1 MFGKEDSMYWR
12 QTLLCLS
19 VAAAGCGGGNGGLP
33 PERPDTTITGFA
45 IDGPLVESNVR
56 IYSFRDGVK
65 GELLASTLTASDGS
79 YSVQLQVVSQPVLVE
94 ADGGHYLEDA
104 TNTLIPVPEG
114 AGLMAVANLQA
125 GASPQI
131 INITPLT
138 LLSTGLAQYR
148 LSQGAAP
155 AQAIDAAN
163 NELRA
168 ATGINPVVTV
178 PLNIKTA
185 ANGVAGS
192 DPAAWYG
199 FLLAGL
205 SNYTAGLVAER
216 NGVAHQDLPT
226 LSLARLMY
234 EDIRADGLLDGQG
247 APDSSDV
254 PAALKF
260 GDTALTAEF
269 YRSGLAQNM
278 LAAANNGYINR
289 SGLTP
294 NDILAGAKVV
304 GESRSPILP
313 PIGGVPPDDGAPP
326 DGSGST
332 PPPADTSG
340 PTITSEMEANV
351 YRRGDFEFVANV
363 ADPSG
368 ISVVEFDVDGKGEGA
383 AADPLNPR
391 VLIDTANYSDGE
403 HKIGVSAWDGLGNLE
418 YKSFTVLFDNSAPK
432 VTVTSPA
439 LTNMVEFELKG
450 TVSSEGSPATSLKV
464 DGAEVPLGE
473 AGSWNKKIRLQG
485 GSNTIALRSTDAVG
499 NSGQQLTTVAVD
511 LAAPELVNRVYNPR
525 VLLARGDGTCRE
537 APLDSVS
544 PSSPVY
550 IQSIYANLKE
560 AIPMGYTVKDL
571 EDIRMP
577 YLQFQVQDP
586 EDQGVWTPR
595 DQIVVRM
602 TYSIAGAVKVTE
614 RRLSYHQDPT
624 RSSYYLLPLSLDV
637 LHPDLG
643 TAAPNA
649 EHTITLDVRDLA
661 GNRRQSSFSFW
672 SVMGE
677 AYCPPR

>member
-1 MFGKEDSMYWR
+1 MHWR

-19 VAAAGCGGGNGGLP
+19 VAVAGCGGGNGGLP
-33 PERPDTTITGFA
+33 PERPDTTITGYA

-56 IYSFRDGVK
+56 LYSFRDGVK
-65 GELLASTLTASDGS
+65 GELLAKTLTGSDGS
-79 YSVQLQVVSQPVLVE
+79 YTVTLQAVSQPVLVE
-94 ADGGHYLEDA
+94 VDGGYYLEDA
-104 TNTLIPVPEG
+104 TGALIPVPEE

-138 LLSTGLAQYR
+138 LLSAGLAQYR
-148 LSQGAAP
+148 LSQGVAP
-155 AQAIDAAN
+155 AQAIDGAN
-163 NELRA
+163 TELRS
-168 ATGINPVVTV
+168 ATGINPIVTI

-192 DPAAWYG
+192 APAAWYG

-205 SNYTAGLVAER
+205 SNYTAGLAAARE
-216 NGVAHQDLPT
+216 GVEHQDLPT

-234 EDIRADGLLDGQG
+234 EDIRADGVLDGKG
-247 APDSSDV
+247 APDDAGAPS
-254 PAALKF
+254 ALEF
-260 GDTALTAEF
+260 GGEALTPEL

-278 LAAANNGYINR
+278 LAVANNSDINR
-289 SGLTP
+289 SGLNP
-294 NDILAGAKVV
+294 NDILAGAKAV

-313 PIGGVPPDDGAPP
+313 PLSGEPPDDQTPS

-332 PPPADTSG
+332 PPPADTAG
-340 PTITSEMEANV
+340 PTIGSDIDANV
-351 YRRGDFEFVANV
+351 FRRGDFEFVASV

-368 ISVVEFDVDGKGEGA
+368 VSVVEFDVDGKGEGA

-391 VLIDTANYSDGE
+391 VVIDTSKYIDGE

-432 VTVTSPA
+432 VTLTSPG
-439 LTNMVEFELKG
+439 LTNVVNFELKG
-450 TVSSEGSPATSLKV
+450 RVSSEGSPVTSLKM
-464 DGAEVPLGE
+464 DGAAVPLGE
-473 AGSWNKKIRLQG
+473 DGTWSKKVSIKG
-485 GSNTIALRSTDAVG
+485 GVNRFTLRTTDAAG
-499 NSGQQLTTVAVD
+499 NSGQQLTEVAVD
-511 LAAPELVNRVYNPR
+511 LAAPELTNRVYNPR

-550 IQSIYANLKE
+550 IQNIYANLKE
-560 AIPMGYTVKDL
+560 AIPSGYTVKDL

-577 YLQFQVQDP
+577 YLQFQVEDP
-586 EDQGVWTPR
+586 EDLGVSTPR
-595 DQIVVRM
+595 DEIAVRM
-602 TYSIAGAVKVTE
+602 TYSIAGAVKVAE

-624 RSSYYLLPLSLDV
+624 GRSSYYLLPLSIDV
-637 LHPDLG
+637 LHPDLEK
-643 TAAPNA
+643 AAPDA
-649 EHTITLDVRDLA
+649 EHIITLDVRDLA
-661 GNRRQSSFSFW
+661 GNRRQFSFSFW
-672 SVMGE
+672 TVLGE